1 MSLYLHFP
9 FCKQKCD
16 YCDFN
21 SYSNLE
27 SLIFPYAEAIKAE
40 IKTYLPQSNSIHS
53 VFFGGGTPSYIPAR
67 ILADLLLFIKENF
80 RLAPDAEITLETNP
94 GTISGS
100 ELAYLKTVGF
110 NRLSIGLQAA
120 QNHLLNGI
128 GRIHSR
134 EQFLSVYKAARDAGF
149 SNIGIDIMFG
159 LPGQLLQ
166 DWDETLGQVTAL
178 EPEHISAYGLQLEAG
193 TKLAADI
200 AKGLTQ
206 LPSEELVVEM
216 MHRVMDYLPKKGYRH
231 YEISNYARPG
241 FESLHNLRYWRGGD
255 YLGFGAGAY
264 STVNN
269 QRWSNIKE
277 PWTYVRRL
285 AEGAP
290 VIAGREE
297 LDAQTRAI
305 EALMLGLRL
314 RDGVD
319 LRKYQNEYGINLFET
334 AGSELKSLSA
344 QKLITVNDSRLAL
357 TDAGII
363 LSNVVIG
370 KLMNGI

>member
-9 FCKQKCD
+9 FCKRKCD

-21 SYSNLE
+21 SYADLE

-40 IKTYLPQSNSIHS
+40 IKTYLPQSNSIRS
-53 VFFGGGTPSYIPAR
+53 VFFGGGTPSYIPVR

-100 ELAYLKTVGF
+100 ELAYLKTAGF

-120 QNHLLNGI
+120 QNRLLNGI
-128 GRIHSR
+128 GSIHSR
-134 EQFLSVYKAARDAGF
+134 EQFLSVYKAARDTGF

-166 DWDETLGQVTAL
+166 DWDETLEQVTAL

-200 AKGLTQ
+200 AGGLTQ

-216 MHRVMDYLPKKGYRH
+216 MQRAMDHLLRKGYRH

-241 FESLHNLRYWRGGD
+241 FESVHNLRYWYGGD
-255 YLGFGAGAY
+255 YLGFGAGAC

-285 AEGAP
+285 SEGVS
-290 VIAGREE
+290 VIAEREE
-297 LDAQTRAI
+297 LDVQTRAI

-319 LRKYQNEYGINLFET
+319 LRQYQNEYGINLFET
-334 AGSELKSLSA
+334 AGSELKSLSG

-363 LSNVVIG
+363 LSNMVIG
-370 KLMNGI
+370 KLLNGI